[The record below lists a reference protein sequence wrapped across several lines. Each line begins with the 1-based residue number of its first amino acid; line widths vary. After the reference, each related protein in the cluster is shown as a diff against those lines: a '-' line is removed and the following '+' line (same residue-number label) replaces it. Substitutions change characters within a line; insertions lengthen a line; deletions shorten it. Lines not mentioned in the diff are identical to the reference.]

1 MITVVYAV
9 ILSLLMCRLALNVIK
24 ARRKHKVRYADG
36 GVLEL
41 QIARTAHSNA
51 VDYIPIS
58 LILLF
63 FLEYNGGNLW
73 LVNIAGIS
81 LVAGRLIH
89 SRSILAENL
98 KGRVRGMQITIY
110 TILFMAVLN
119 LIYLPYGKFLEL
131 VKVQ

>member
-1 MITVVYAV
+1 MITPIYAI
-9 ILSLLMCRLALNVIK
+9 ILSLLMCKLALNVIK

-63 FLEYNGGNLW
+63 LLEYNGGNLW

-81 LVAGRLIH
+81 LVVGRVIH
-89 SRSILAENL
+89 SRGILAENM

-110 TILFMAVLN
+110 TILFLAALN
-119 LIYLPYGKFLEL
+119 LIYLPYGKFLNL
-131 VKVQ
+131 L

>member
-1 MITVVYAV
+1 MITPIYAI
-9 ILSLLMCRLALNVIK
+9 ILSLLMCWLALKVIK

-63 FLEYNGGNLW
+63 LLEYNGGNLW

-81 LVAGRLIH
+81 LVVGRVIH
-89 SRSILAENL
+89 CRSILAENL

-110 TILFMAVLN
+110 TIIFMSALN
-119 LIYLPYGKFLEL
+119 LIYLPYGKFLNL
-131 VKVQ
+131 